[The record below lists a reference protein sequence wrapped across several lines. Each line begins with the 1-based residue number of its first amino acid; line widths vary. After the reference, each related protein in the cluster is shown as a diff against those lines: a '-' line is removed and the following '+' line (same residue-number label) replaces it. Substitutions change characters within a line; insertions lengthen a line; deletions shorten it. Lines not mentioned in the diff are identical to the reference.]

1 MKIAFRM
8 ATPTPLPK
16 EAGPKE
22 AGPKEAGPKEEQPNL
37 FDQLGLGGEVE
48 AEETKSQES
57 ANSESKEEEAKVEE
71 AQPKKKKERQ
81 MAIPKDSA
89 TFFRARAKNVKMFQF
104 TADGNLQVPEMRGEV
119 AKVIDI
125 PYYVSATKEEIDL
138 DEQERVEKLQGVERE
153 FDETYK
159 LLRAA
164 ILEWRQTGFSS
175 DVIKFQ
181 RDLQRLDAQR
191 TQLRSPLR
199 WTKAYKNLE
208 VNRILLTEVNEK
220 RKIGYPVAA
229 LKTRTM
235 TFEKMVRPGTKPQP
249 GPVVQ
254 EAEESESEAE
264 GAGEEE
270 FIVFSGPQDV
280 HGFLS
285 PDTMVEFIYNSTKYN
300 CLIQAYE
307 GERLTLLGRKDVRP
321 VLLKS
326 RNPKQM
332 RVVARTVIGQLEN
345 PRELLI
351 NILKALTSQHPNLGD
366 SLRETGTATLV
377 YADARDGVLGVGM
390 LPTDP
395 QITEKEE
402 WKGKNYLGQAW
413 TVVRNDLPSLPAEEG
428 LVQQGGGY
436 TEHGTTKKEVTEV
449 RANVLKGYYR
459 HKRT

>member
-8 ATPTPLPK
+8 ATPTLPTVPK
-16 EAGPKE
+16 EP
-22 AGPKEAGPKEEQPNL
+22 GPKEEQPNL
-37 FDQLGLGGEVE
+37 LDQLGLGGEVE
-48 AEETKSQES
+48 AEAEETKSKES
-57 ANSESKEEEAKVEE
+57 VNSEAKEEEAKEEE
-71 AQPKKKKERQ
+71 AKEEVQPKKKKERQ
-81 MAIPKDSA
+81 IAIPKDSA

-138 DEQERVEKLQGVERE
+138 DEQERAEKLQGVERE

-199 WTKAYKNLE
+199 WTKTYKNLE
-208 VNRILLTEVNEK
+208 VNRILLTEVDEK

-235 TFEKMVRPGTKPQP
+235 TFEKMIRPGTKPD

-254 EAEESESEAE
+254 EAEKAEKAESDTEED
-264 GAGEEE
+264 EEE

-321 VLLKS
+321 ILLKS

-332 RVVARTVIGQLEN
+332 RVVSRTVIGQLEN

-390 LPTDP
+390 IPTDP
-395 QITEKEE
+395 LITEKGE
-402 WKGKNYLGQAW
+402 WKGKNFLGQAW
-413 TVVRNDLPSLPAEEG
+413 TVVRNDLPPLVEE
-428 LVQQGGGY
+428 LVQQGGY
-436 TEHGTTKKEVTEV
+436 TEHGTTKEEVTAV

-459 HKRT
+459 HKGRS

>member
-8 ATPTPLPK
+8 ATPTLLPK
-16 EAGPKE
+16 EGGQKETEVPK
-22 AGPKEAGPKEEQPNL
+22 PNL
-37 FDQLGLGGEVE
+37 LDQLGLGEE
-48 AEETKSQES
+48 EETKSQES
-57 ANSESKEEEAKVEE
+57 AQEPEGKEEAEAEAKEPE
-71 AQPKKKKERQ
+71 PKKKKERQ
-81 MAIPKDSA
+81 IAIPKDSA

-104 TADGNLQVPEMRGEV
+104 TADGNLQVPEMRGQP

-125 PYYVSATKEEIDL
+125 PYYISATKEEIDL
-138 DEQERVEKLQGVERE
+138 DEQERSEKLQGIERE

-199 WTKAYKNLE
+199 WTKTYKNLE
-208 VNRILLTEVNEK
+208 VNRILLTEVDEK

-235 TFEKMVRPGTKPQP
+235 TFEKMIRPGAKPA
-249 GPVVQ
+249 VQ
-254 EAEESESEAE
+254 AVEAKAESDEEEEP
-264 GAGEEE
+264 EE
-270 FIVFSGPQDV
+270 FIVFSGPQEV

-307 GERLTLLGRKDVRP
+307 GERLTLLGRKDIRP

-326 RNPKQM
+326 RNPRQM
-332 RVVARTVIGQLEN
+332 RVVARSVTGQLEN
-345 PRELLI
+345 PRELLV

-377 YADARDGVLGVGM
+377 YADARDGILGVGM
-390 LPTDP
+390 VPTDP
-395 QITEKEE
+395 LITEKGE
-402 WKGKNYLGQAW
+402 WKGKNFLGQAW
-413 TVVRNDLPSLPAEEG
+413 TVVRNDLPPLPEEV
-428 LVQQGGGY
+428 VQEGGY
-436 TEHGTTKKEVTEV
+436 IEHGTTKKEATEV

-459 HKRT
+459 HKGRS

>member
-16 EAGPKE
+16 EGGPKE
-22 AGPKEAGPKEEQPNL
+22 TEVPKPNL
-37 FDQLGLGGEVE
+37 LDQLGLGQE
-48 AEETKSQES
+48 EETKSQGSVEP
-57 ANSESKEEEAKVEE
+57 EGKEAEAKEPE
-71 AQPKKKKERQ
+71 AEAKEPEPKKKKERQ

-104 TADGNLQVPEMRGEV
+104 TADGNLQVPEMRGQP

-125 PYYVSATKEEIDL
+125 PYYISATKEEIDL
-138 DEQERVEKLQGVERE
+138 DEQERADRLQGIERE

-199 WTKAYKNLE
+199 WTKTYKNLE
-208 VNRILLTEVNEK
+208 VNRILLTEVDEK

-235 TFEKMVRPGTKPQP
+235 TFEKMIRPGTKPVPQP
-249 GPVVQ
+249 VEGK
-254 EAEESESEAE
+254 AESDEEEE
-264 GAGEEE
+264 EPEE
-270 FIVFSGPQDV
+270 FIVFSAPQDV

-300 CLIQAYE
+300 CVLQAYE

-332 RVVARTVIGQLEN
+332 RVVARSVIGQLEN
-345 PRELLI
+345 PRELLV

-390 LPTDP
+390 VPTDP
-395 QITEKEE
+395 LITEKGE
-402 WKGKNYLGQAW
+402 WKGKNFLGQAW
-413 TVVRNDLPSLPAEEG
+413 TVVRNDLPPVQEEV
-428 LVQQGGGY
+428 VQEGGY
-436 TEHGTTKKEVTEV
+436 IEHGTTKKEVTEV

-459 HKRT
+459 HKARS